1 MLKNKDKIRT
11 ALKFVKYLDSLPAS
25 SAGKS
30 EKVRKIHPLQ
40 SNPSK
45 ELKLLE
51 KTILNSVCQL
61 SHIITIANIGDRI
74 I

>member
-30 EKVRKIHPLQ
+30 EKVRKIQAFPAFASSFAKAMADKKATEGQ
-40 SNPSK
+40 A
-45 ELKLLE
+45 
-51 KTILNSVCQL
+51 IR
-61 SHIITIANIGDRI
+61 DR
-74 I
+74 

>member
-30 EKVRKIHPLQ
+30 EKVRKIQMLLLLLMYQFLSYRIKIDTTP
-40 SNPSK
+40 SN
-45 ELKLLE
+45 LKPQ
-51 KTILNSVCQL
+51 KN
-61 SHIITIANIGDRI
+61 
-74 I
+74 